1 MGAIGSFVKAML
13 LIAKG
18 SSLGRKSERL
28 AVTIQKLN
36 PSDPQRIE
44 LIETRNAIE
53 SERVAIDEEVR
64 RIHEAIDQEILSSEL
79 EDEYRVQNPD
89 QYTRPGTVLDKRLGP
104 LPRDAKILQPTVA
117 EMRKVES
124 RNGTLILLGIGVF
137 ILMTLI
143 DNSAPWLFKSVFLWI
158 FPQPEEAPRSLSAF
172 SYHHVIAMIALL
184 VIVFLRNK
192 VDDFLVKRT
201 ISHEQRFRM
210 GSENWTWSQRG
221 YSYIAGM
228 LQSLILIF
236 LAPVLWIPLVVAP
249 ILVLSK
255 VYLDTIRS
263 TGNTDHAVLV
273 SAKLYARYIKYFF
286 VFVFTAVLFPWVMTF
301 MS

>member
-1 MGAIGSFVKAML
+1 MGAVGSFVKAML
-13 LIAKG
+13 LVAKG

-28 AVTIQKLN
+28 AVTIQKLS

-64 RIHEAIDQEILSSEL
+64 RIHEEIDQEVLSSEL

-89 QYTRPGTVLDKRLGP
+89 QYTRPGTLLDKRLGP
-104 LPRDAKILQPTVA
+104 LPRDAKILHPSVT

-124 RNGTLILLGIGVF
+124 RNGTLILLSVGVF
-137 ILMTLI
+137 ILMTFI
-143 DNSAPWLFKSVFLWI
+143 DNNAPWLFKSVILWI
-158 FPQPEEAPRSLSAF
+158 FPQSEEVPQGLSAF
-172 SYHHVIAMIALL
+172 SYHHVIATIALL
-184 VIVFLRNK
+184 AIVLLRNK
-192 VDDFLVKRT
+192 VDQFLFKQTV
-201 ISHEQRFRM
+201 SHEQRFRM

-221 YSYIAGM
+221 YSYIAGI

-236 LAPVLWIPLVVAP
+236 LAPVLWIPLIVAP
-249 ILVLSK
+249 IMVLSR
-255 VYLDTIRS
+255 VYLETIKS
-263 TGNTDHAVLV
+263 TGDAEYAVLV

-286 VFVFTAVLFPWVMTF
+286 VFVFTAALFPWVMTF
-301 MS
+301 VS